1 MINDLFTSL
10 TLAMNQSVWIAL
22 SASFVW
28 GILSILLSPCHL
40 SSIPLVVG
48 FINVDKTKST
58 RRAFGLSFVFAF
70 GILITI
76 ALIGLITASFGRL
89 MGDVGEFG
97 NYFVAVIFI
106 IIGLYLMDLVRLPG
120 EGIGMSSTRFRGYR
134 AALILGLLFGI
145 ALGPCTFAYM
155 APVLSIVFGVAQTQ
169 FVYALGLLTAF
180 GIGHCAVIVLA
191 GTLTQKVSSYLKWS
205 EESRVTAWVK
215 RICGGLILVTG
226 LYMLWSG
233 LTI

>member
-1 MINDLFTSL
+1 MINDLFTAL

-40 SSIPLVVG
+40 SSIPLIVG
-48 FINVDKTKST
+48 FINVDKTKSM
-58 RRAFGLSFVFAF
+58 RRACGLSIVFAL

-76 ALIGLITASFGRL
+76 ALIGIITASLGRL

-97 NYFVAVIFI
+97 NYLVAVIFI
-106 IIGLYLMDLVRLPG
+106 VIGLYLLDLIRLPG
-120 EGIGMSSTRFRGYR
+120 EGMGMRSTRFRGYW

-155 APVLSIVFGVAQTQ
+155 APVLGIVFKVAQTQ

-180 GIGHCAVIVLA
+180 GIGHCVVIVLA
-191 GTLTQKVSSYLKWS
+191 GTMTQTVSSYLKWS
-205 EESRVTAWVK
+205 EESGATVWIK
-215 RICGGLILVTG
+215 RICGGLILFTG